1 MAAVALPDWLDYRP
15 RLFPSCNFAWL
26 RGRQPVLVEGGFGTD
41 LEATL
46 ALLPDEPAL
55 VFNTHW
61 HSDHVGGNAG
71 LANRF
76 GMPISCA
83 PRCTIVQD
91 IRYRRLLRFEVM
103 TRRSYRKAHLGRS
116 K

>member
-1 MAAVALPDWLDYRP
+1 MAAVALPDWLDFRP

-26 RGRQPVLVEGGFGTD
+26 RGPQPVLVDSGFGTD
-41 LEATL
+41 FEATL
-46 ALLPDEPAL
+46 ALLPDEPTL

-76 GMPISCA
+76 GCRS
-83 PRCTIVQD
+83 
-91 IRYRRLLRFEVM
+91 LLPSPKARASTLAIPSHSARPGLTSRS
-103 TRRSYRKAHLGRS
+103 TRSMWTG
-116 K
+116 

>member
-1 MAAVALPDWLDYRP
+1 MAAAAPPDWLDFRP

-26 RGRQPVLVEGGFGTD
+26 RGPQPILVDSGFGTD

-61 HSDHVGGNAG
+61 HSDHVGGNAR

-76 GMPISCA
+76 GMLIGA
-83 PRCTIVQD
+83 
-91 IRYRRLLRFEVM
+91 
-103 TRRSYRKAHLGRS
+103 K
-116 K
+116 

>member
-1 MAAVALPDWLDYRP
+1 MASVALPDWLDFRP

-26 RGRQPVLVEGGFGTD
+26 RGPEPVPVDSGFGTD

-46 ALLPDEPAL
+46 ALLPNEPAL

-71 LANRF
+71 LDK
-76 GMPISCA
+76 PIRDA
-83 PRCTIVQD
+83 DRCFRHGGVARQ
-91 IRYRRLLRFEVM
+91 RW
-103 TRRSYRKAHLGRS
+103 
-116 K
+116 